1 MSETSTHHLDFP
13 RADLV
18 QPDGHVVPDA
28 LASRFSLY
36 FLDRPIGKGKSTKS
50 RRLRVMVATHAPR
63 EVDGETVDAPRGTI
77 IFSPGRTE
85 FIEKYLESITDL
97 ILRGFW
103 VVMVDPRGQGLSD
116 RLLEDRL
123 KSYVSDFQDYA
134 DDLGWVADT
143 LAPHCPK
150 PFIAMGHSM
159 GGTIVLQSVLTG
171 TISPSAVICSAPML
185 GLSDLDT
192 AVMKLAISGLSALGL
207 SKKNLPFQKQ
217 RGGLPVSFADNKLTT
232 DKTRYARWA
241 SFFQNAPRLRVGEP
255 TFGWIAEALRAMAF
269 INRNASSLGIPGLMV
284 AAGGDQIV
292 DPAAVEDFAVGSK
305 SDFHV
310 VPGAKHELFLER
322 DDLRNEFFDQIDD
335 FLARQAL

>member
-1 MSETSTHHLDFP
+1 MSETSDLLLDFP

-18 QPDGHVVPDA
+18 QPKGHAVPDV
-28 LASRFSLY
+28 LASRLSLY
-36 FLDRPIGKGKSTKS
+36 FMDRPPTGSPSGRSQ
-50 RRLRVMVATHAPR
+50 RLRVMVATHAPR
-63 EVDGETVDAPRGTI
+63 ERDGETIDAPRGTI
-77 IFSPGRTE
+77 FFSPGRTE
-85 FIEKYLESITDL
+85 FIEKYMETIADF
-97 ILRGFW
+97 IRRGFW

-123 KSYVSDFQDYA
+123 KSYVADFQDYA

-143 LAPHCPK
+143 LSPQCPK

-185 GLSDLDT
+185 GLTDLDT
-192 AVMKLAISGLSALGL
+192 LALRAMISGLSALGF
-207 SKKNLPFQKQ
+207 STKNLPFQKQ
-217 RGGLPVSFADNKLTT
+217 RGGLPVAFADNKLTT
-232 DKTRYARWA
+232 DKARYARWA
-241 SFFQNAPRLRVGEP
+241 SFFQNTPRLRVGEP
-255 TFGWIAEALRAMAF
+255 TFGWIAQALKAMAF
-269 INRNASSLGIPGLMV
+269 INRNAGALGIPALMV

-292 DPAAVEDFAVGSK
+292 EPASVEDFAVKSG

-322 DDLRNEFFDQIDD
+322 DTLRDEFFEQIDD